1 MPVKAKKTK
10 NKVKAIGLHGTVP
23 DCRWRKVSGKYL
35 LINDFG
41 NFEYLKPVEFDKWLN
56 SKLPEKSK
64 IFEGLAEKGFI
75 RNRMDFDKLS
85 SKWRSANSFLFDGA
99 GLHIL
104 VMTSRCNHT
113 CVYCQSSAID
123 SSKKNTDMSYRTA
136 KASVD
141 FAFKSPNPSITIEF
155 QGGEPLLNWD
165 VLKKTITYARGVE
178 KKTKKNLILA
188 LVSNFSLMTKEKAD
202 FLMENEVSICTSLDG
217 PKNVH
222 NKNRP
227 YLKASSYDVTV
238 KWLKYFNDKHD
249 SQKNESYKIFKP
261 SALLTV
267 SKHSLIYGEKIVDEY
282 VKRGLED
289 IFIRPLAPLG
299 YAKKYWDSIGY
310 SADDFIS
317 FYRKSLNHIIRLNT
331 KKVIRE
337 KTAMMILDKVLNA
350 HDPGYL
356 DMRCPCGASIGQIA
370 YNHNGDLYT
379 CDEGR
384 MVGWSGDEI
393 FKTGNVFKDTYSSI
407 MNSPVTKGCVLS
419 SNLEQQP
426 LCFRCAYKPY
436 CGVCPV
442 YNYEA
447 QQSLWGNIP
456 SNDRCKLFMGIFD
469 TIFELL
475 AKPSAAAILRKWV
488 QK

>member
-1 MPVKAKKTK
+1 MPVKAKKAK
-10 NKVKAIGLHGTVP
+10 NKTKAIGASGAVSN
-23 DCRWRKVSGKYL
+23 CRWRKISGKYL
-35 LINDFG
+35 LVNDFG
-41 NFEYLKPVEFDKWLN
+41 NFEYLKPLEFDKWLK

-64 IFEGLAEKGFI
+64 VFKSLAEKGFI
-75 RNRMDFDKLS
+75 RNLMDFDKLS
-85 SKWRSANSFLFDGA
+85 DKWRNANSYLFGSA

-104 VMTSRCNHT
+104 VMTLRCNHS

-123 SSKKNTDMSYRTA
+123 PSKKNTDMSYRTA

-141 FAFKSPNPSITIEF
+141 FAFKSPNPTITIEF

-165 VLKKTITYARGVE
+165 VIKKTVTYARGME
-178 KKTKKNLILA
+178 KKTKKSLILA
-188 LVSNFSLMTKEKAD
+188 LVSNFSLMTQEKAK

-217 PKNVH
+217 PKSIH
-222 NKNRP
+222 NKNRT
-227 YLKASSYDVTV
+227 YLKESSYDVTV
-238 KWLKYFNDKHD
+238 KWLKYFNAKHD
-249 SQKNESYKIFKP
+249 KQNEKYRIFKP

-267 SKHSLIYGEKIVDEY
+267 SKSSLACGEKIVNEY
-282 VKRGLED
+282 VSRGLED

-299 YAKKYWDSIGY
+299 YAKKYWSSIGY
-310 SADDFIS
+310 SSEDFIY
-317 FYRKSLNHIIRLNT
+317 FYRKSLKHIIKLNA

-384 MVGWSGDEI
+384 MVGWTGDEI
-393 FKTGNVFKDTYSSI
+393 FKTGNVFKDSYSSI
-407 MNSPVTKGCVLS
+407 MRSPVTKSCVLS

-426 LCFRCAYKPY
+426 LCFRCAYKSY

-442 YNYEA
+442 YNYES
-447 QQSLWGNIP
+447 QQSLWGNMP

-475 AKPSAAAILRKWV
+475 AKPKEAAILRKWV